1 MAVVNEHGAS
11 ATTLQEYLE
20 RLRAAYREIDPDWNL
35 EPESPDGMALAI
47 WSELLANLDEQVLNA
62 YRSVDPNTAVGQQL
76 DRIAFLTGV
85 TRQRATHSTATVIF
99 SGIDGT
105 VIPAGTRVRNTQ
117 TDTLWAT
124 DGYATIS
131 GGTAAVGVT
140 CLTAGAQPAAAGTL
154 TVIATPVGGV
164 QSVTNAAAA
173 SLGRDAESDTM
184 LRVRRNLSV
193 ARPSNNQ
200 VGSIFAA
207 LADVEG
213 VKRVRVYENAEPT
226 TDANGLAPHSI
237 AVIVDGG
244 EEERIAREIADHKS
258 PGVGLN
264 AGSDFANKIQIETQ
278 TRRGNP
284 LTVTF
289 FRPVH
294 VDVHVAVS
302 VSGHLRPGV
311 EGDIKDA
318 IIAYA
323 NATLFDTDGT
333 GFDRTGFDIGD
344 TIAAGKLY
352 TPVNRVVADDGYTM
366 SVKIG
371 TESGDVTRDTLDP
384 GFNGLGVFSRDNIT
398 VTIV

>member
-1 MAVVNEHGAS
+1 MAVINQHGATL
-11 ATTLQEYLE
+11 TTLQEYLQE
-20 RLRAAYREIDPDWNL
+20 VRAAYLAIDPAWNI
-35 EPESPDGMALAI
+35 EPESPDGQAIAI

-62 YRSVDPNTAVGQQL
+62 YRSVDPMSAVGQQL
-76 DRIAFLTGV
+76 DRLALISGLT
-85 TRQRATHSTATVIF
+85 RHAATHSTATVAF
-99 SGIDGT
+99 AGVSGT
-105 VIPAGTRVRNTQ
+105 VIPAGTQVRNTQ

-124 DGYATIS
+124 DGYVTIANGHAS
-131 GGTAAVGVT
+131 VGVT
-140 CLTAGAQPAAAGTL
+140 CQTPGAQPAAAGTL
-154 TVIATPVGGV
+154 SVIATPVGGV
-164 QSVTNAAAA
+164 QAVTNAAAA
-173 SLGRDAESDTM
+173 SLGRDAESDTL

-200 VGSIFAA
+200 VDSIFAA
-207 LADVEG
+207 LANLEG
-213 VKRVRVYENAEPT
+213 VKRVRVYENFEPVA
-226 TDANGLAPHSI
+226 DANGLDPHGI

-244 EEERIAREIADHKS
+244 ADEAVAQAIANNKN
-258 PGVGLN
+258 PGSGLN
-264 AGSDFANKIQIETQ
+264 AGNSFANKVQVDIT
-278 TRRGNP
+278 TRRGSP
-284 LTVTF
+284 LAVTF
-289 FRPVH
+289 FRPVLI
-294 VDVHVAVS
+294 DVFVAVT

-311 EGDIKDA
+311 DNDIKDA

-384 GFNGLGVFSRDNIT
+384 RFNGLGVFSRDNIT
-398 VTIV
+398 VTVV